1 MIASLGINTIRRPKK
16 IEKARFSITEVS
28 LKDLYKII
36 KEFKDLPY
44 EGYVGK
50 RYKNMSTDSNF
61 YLERKLCKLYDE
73 QLEWPCKNTKNE
85 YAKDE

>member
-28 LKDLYKII
+28 LKDLYKVI

-50 RYKNMSTDSNF
+50 RYKKMSNRQSFLSRSKALQT
-61 YLERKLCKLYDE
+61 L
-73 QLEWPCKNTKNE
+73 
-85 YAKDE
+85 